1 MNELEERIARQ
12 HEGLAMEL
20 LKELKKQ
27 MKRWM
32 IAFFVVLGLWA
43 ATIFAFIYYLD
54 QFETVSYTQD
64 GNGNNN
70 VNAGTQEN
78 MFNGTDSKDTKEK
91 EW

>member
-1 MNELEERIARQ
+1 MTELEERMARQ

-27 MKRWM
+27 IQRWM
-32 IAFFVVLGLWA
+32 IAFFCVLGLWA
-43 ATIFAFIYYLD
+43 ATIFGFIYYLD

-64 GNGNNN
+64 GDGYNN
-70 VNAGTQEN
+70 VNTGTQEN
-78 MFNGTDSKDTKEK
+78 MFNGTESKDTEEK